1 MVIPKEKDETLWS
14 SGDSENCQKIMMF
27 PYIFHIE
34 DFFMF
39 LSSQWT
45 KHERREEGRIWES
58 YAQNTEFSGLR
69 WLSNA
74 LR

>member
-39 LSSQWT
+39 LSSQ
-45 KHERREEGRIWES
+45 
-58 YAQNTEFSGLR
+58 
-69 WLSNA
+69 
-74 LR
+74 